1 MDYCVKDICWPEE
14 LWKGS
19 RVWDCGRRR
28 RVYRQQRRDLKVL
41 DARDDDDLDSNDG
54 LMMTWDEKSMIWTIL
69 LEDFV
74 GGEKEIFG
82 LTRLLEM
89 RFCNPKRQREQ
100 T

>member
-1 MDYCVKDICWPEE
+1 MDYCVEDICWQEE

-19 RVWDCGRRR
+19 RVWGCGRRR
-28 RVYRQQRRDLKVL
+28 RVCRRQRRDLKSL
-41 DARDDDDLDSNDG
+41 DGREDDDLNSNDG
-54 LMMTWDEKSMIWTIL
+54 LMMTLDEKSMIWTTL
-69 LEDFV
+69 LENFD

-82 LTRLLEM
+82 LTRLLEL